1 MKIRFLASSAM
12 ALAWIPAAALA
23 QDAASAPVAP
33 SPAQVEDEFDSGNNI
48 VVTARKRD
56 ERLQDIPLAVSVF
69 GDRDITERGFSDMA
83 QVSQFTPGL
92 SFERANRYGAQ
103 GGVSR
108 PVIRGMSN
116 ISGEGNA
123 SIFIDGIA
131 FSDSILSFPLDLVER
146 VEVIKGPQAALYGRS
161 TFSGAINLITK
172 RGSNNPEYRV
182 SGRIA
187 EYGER
192 EVNLLARG
200 PIVEDVLFYTAH
212 ARKYVFGGQ
221 YHNSLDGRL
230 VGQED
235 SLNLNG
241 SLELRAADNL
251 RINVSGGYI
260 RDRDGHPAIAVQD
273 RFANNCH
280 LDAPR
285 QYYCGKVRVP
295 NFTTLDLDGL
305 DGQEGLRR
313 DSYRIAANVMWEFG
327 GFKLTSN
334 TGYSTTETEFGHD
347 STYQAATAFG
357 RLTVPGAPGYV
368 RLASDAVR
376 TGNVLRNEVGSRDE
390 FSTELRLDTPKVGIF
405 RGLIGASYYNRR
417 RPIVELHFDEP
428 APPIDSGTDRIDN
441 WALFGSVN
449 AELSPR
455 FNASVELRYAE
466 DKIGNYKSLTNTLIQ
481 RTFKSWTPRLTA
493 DYRLTD
499 RSMIYGSIA
508 RGNKP
513 GVINSDPRFPPEV
526 QFAGEESST
535 NFEIGTKNEFFD
547 RRLTV
552 NAAFFYV
559 DWKNQQ
565 LTSSYFFPTGGSR
578 SYIVNAGSTEIK
590 GMELEATAI
599 LSDALTIGGTF
610 AINDARF
617 VKFDDSEANELF
629 GNPSVAGN
637 QTPNSSKYQAT
648 LFGKLTYPISEQL
661 DFTFRADGAFNSK
674 RYAQIY
680 NLAHTGNQYLAN
692 LRAGIQNERWSLTL
706 FVNNLTNDRTPGTVI
721 RWIDQLNL
729 NVPQYV
735 NANPAQNNARTP
747 TGLSTVTERAFQIA
761 LPAKRQFGV
770 SASMTF

>member
-1 MKIRFLASSAM
+1 MKIRLLASA
-12 ALAWIPAAALA
+12 AIVCAALPA
-23 QDAASAPVAP
+23 SASAEGVQGQVTAASEQGADQ
-33 SPAQVEDEFDSGNNI
+33 SFGNEI
-48 VVTARKRD
+48 IVTARKRD

-69 GDRDITERGFSDMA
+69 GDRDIAERGFSDMA

-123 SIFIDGIA
+123 SIFVDGIA

-172 RGSNNPEYRV
+172 RGSNTPEYRLSV
-182 SGRIA
+182 RAA
-187 EYGER
+187 EFGEG
-192 EVNLLARG
+192 ELNLLARG
-200 PIVEDVLFYTAH
+200 PIVDDVLFYTAH
-212 ARKYVFGGQ
+212 ARKYTFGGQ
-221 YHNSLDGRL
+221 YINSLDGRRI
-230 VGQED
+230 GQED
-235 SLNLNG
+235 SFNLNG
-241 SLELRAADNL
+241 SLELRATPDL
-251 RINVSGGYI
+251 RITVSGGYT
-260 RDRDGHPAIAVQD
+260 RDDDGHPAIALQD

-295 NFTTLDLDGL
+295 KFATLDLDGL

-313 DSYRIAANVMWEFG
+313 ESYRLAANVVWEFG
-327 GFKLTSN
+327 DFKLTSN
-334 TGYSTTETEFGHD
+334 TGLFKTETEFGHD
-347 STYQAATAFG
+347 STYQGATSYD
-357 RLTVPGAPGYV
+357 RLSVPGAPGYV
-368 RLASDAVR
+368 RLPSDAVR

-390 FSTELRLDTPKVGIF
+390 FSTELRLDTPQLGVF
-405 RGLIGASYYNRR
+405 RSLIGASYYQRR

-441 WALFGSVN
+441 WAVFGSVN
-449 AELSPR
+449 AEVTSRLNMS
-455 FNASVELRYAE
+455 FELRYAE
-466 DKIGNYKSLTNTLIQ
+466 DKIGNYKSLTDTLIE
-481 RTFKSWTPRLTA
+481 RTFKSWTPRVTA
-493 DYRLTD
+493 DYHLSD
-499 RSMIYGSIA
+499 RSMIYATVA

-547 RRLTV
+547 KRLTL

-578 SYIVNAGSTEIK
+578 SYIVNAGVTEIK
-590 GMELEATAI
+590 GMELEATGVI
-599 LSDALTIGGTF
+599 NDYLTVGGTF

-617 VKFDDSEANELF
+617 VKFDDAEARELF
-629 GNPSVAGN
+629 GDPSVAGN

-648 LFGKLTYPISEQL
+648 LFGKITYPLGDDL
-661 DFTFRADGAFNSK
+661 DFTLRADGAYNSK

-680 NLAHTGNQYLAN
+680 NLAHTGDQYLVN
-692 LRAGIQNERWSLTL
+692 LRAGIEAGRWSFAL
-706 FVNNLTNDRTPGTVI
+706 FVNNVTNDRTPGTVI

-735 NANPAQNNARTP
+735 NANPAQNNAP
-747 TGLSTVTERAFQIA
+747 LPSGALSTPTERAFQMS
-761 LPAKRQFGV
+761 LPAKRQFGLT
-770 SASMTF
+770 ASFTF